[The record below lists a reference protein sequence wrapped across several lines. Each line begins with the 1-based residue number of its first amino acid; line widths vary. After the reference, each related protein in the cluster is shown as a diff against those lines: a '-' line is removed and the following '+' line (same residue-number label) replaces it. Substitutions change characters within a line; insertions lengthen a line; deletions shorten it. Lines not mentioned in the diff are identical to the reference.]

1 MVHMLSGVIPLYIV
15 NEYPKSGGTWVGQM
29 LGRALRVP
37 FPRNRFP
44 VLRPSI
50 MHGHYLR
57 PWGMKNV
64 VVVWRDGRDVM
75 VSWYYQ
81 NLFSH
86 EWRNDLQVERA
97 RREFSFRNYDDIYE
111 NLPEFIEWAF
121 TQKRSSPRLSW
132 TDPRFSWTDFVR
144 RWYHREDVVHVRYE
158 DLRRETVGGLQRI
171 VLELTRSHLSP
182 EKASAIAEEF
192 SFQR

>member
-1 MVHMLSGVIPLYIV
+1 MVHMLSGAIPLYIV

-75 VSWYYQ
+75 VSWYHQ

-97 RREFSFRNYDDIYE
+97 RREFSFRNYDDIYK

-121 TQKRSSPRLSW
+121 TQKGALHASRGPIPASRGRTSCAAGVTVRTWSTCVTRTCAGRPSAGCRGSSWS
-132 TDPRFSWTDFVR
+132 
-144 RWYHREDVVHVRYE
+144 
-158 DLRRETVGGLQRI
+158 
-171 VLELTRSHLSP
+171 
-182 EKASAIAEEF
+182 
-192 SFQR
+192 

>member
-1 MVHMLSGVIPLYIV
+1 VKLPHRISGESNALLRIGMVHMLSGAIPLYIV

-64 VVVWRDGRDVM
+64 VVVWRDGRDVDGLL
-75 VSWYYQ
+75 V
-81 NLFSH
+81 
-86 EWRNDLQVERA
+86 
-97 RREFSFRNYDDIYE
+97 
-111 NLPEFIEWAF
+111 LPEPVLARMA
-121 TQKRSSPRLSW
+121 QRPSG
-132 TDPRFSWTDFVR
+132 
-144 RWYHREDVVHVRYE
+144 RE
-158 DLRRETVGGLQRI
+158 GPQLQRI
-171 VLELTRSHLSP
+171 VLELTGHIYAPRRR
-182 EKASAIAEEF
+182 A
-192 SFQR
+192 R

>member
-1 MVHMLSGVIPLYIV
+1 MLSGAIPLYIV

-97 RREFSFRNYDDIYE
+97 RREFSFRNYDDIYK
-111 NLPEFIEWAF
+111 NLPEFIE
-121 TQKRSSPRLSW
+121 
-132 TDPRFSWTDFVR
+132 
-144 RWYHREDVVHVRYE
+144 
-158 DLRRETVGGLQRI
+158 
-171 VLELTRSHLSP
+171 
-182 EKASAIAEEF
+182 
-192 SFQR
+192 

>member
-158 DLRRETVGGLQRI
+158 DLRRETVGGL
-171 VLELTRSHLSP
+171 
-182 EKASAIAEEF
+182 
-192 SFQR
+192 